1 MYLWAAL
8 FSGAVVW
15 LSIARTTL
23 FVFAV
28 ITAAAVL
35 LLLLMS
41 MPRLRWWEG
50 RTVRVA
56 VAAPVPRPS
65 RAAPAV
71 TGARRAS

>member
-15 LSIARTTL
+15 LSIARTPL

-35 LLLLMS
+35 
-41 MPRLRWWEG
+41 RCC
-50 RTVRVA
+50 
-56 VAAPVPRPS
+56 
-65 RAAPAV
+65 
-71 TGARRAS
+71 